1 MPTGS
6 TCAIGLRVRRPARYW
21 PGYLRYRQYTMPI
34 LLGLVL
40 LNFLIYPH
48 GPITWLF
55 DQLFTWWTHVLGI
68 NVSEENGMLSLH
80 IAGDRDILVYP
91 KADHAPATYTVLN
104 FPVDDVEVAVDE
116 LAQRGVH
123 MEMRDGLD
131 SKGINR
137 QGGPLIAWFKDPA
150 GNWLSV
156 IADR

>member
-1 MPTGS
+1 MFRNTKAFSGFS
-6 TCAIGLRVRRPARYW
+6 VDDVAAARAFY
-21 PGYLRYRQYTMPI
+21 G
-34 LLGLVL
+34 
-40 LNFLIYPH
+40 
-48 GPITWLF
+48 
-55 DQLFTWWTHVLGI
+55 DVLGI
-68 NVSEENGMLSLH
+68 DVSEENGMLSLH

-123 MEMRDGLD
+123 MEMHDGLD

-137 QGGPLIAWFKDPA
+137 RGGPRIAWFKDPA

>member
-1 MPTGS
+1 MFRNTNAFSGFS
-6 TCAIGLRVRRPARYW
+6 VNDVPAARAFY
-21 PGYLRYRQYTMPI
+21 G
-34 LLGLVL
+34 
-40 LNFLIYPH
+40 
-48 GPITWLF
+48 
-55 DQLFTWWTHVLGI
+55 DVLGI